1 MCAGM
6 NVIDVPGTLVRTRA
20 VWGATHDW
28 LAAPPPRRHRPS
40 RPASSPVWRHDGD
53 RLPRVWADHTANARG
68 KALSM
73 VSSLN
78 RRAVLRLAEG
88 PRLLGD
94 IPLAWAVAAEGR
106 RHVGR
111 IDGPVG
117 NGNAGGHV
125 SGPVS
130 RDHLGAGGNTAG
142 RGRGNGRP
150 YVGRDAGRLTCPNA
164 DNPYR
169 PHTHFPEPWAM
180 ERNQPY
186 EPRRRRCGLCGEA
199 GATQGEEAA
208 PRSAAWRGCRLF
220 TRTPREES
228 PASCPAR
235 CRVKSRWRRT
245 GSLKAAEA
253 TSSAGLNGFHCP
265 SGGRP
270 PTQAVLCHL
279 PRCLLTPAAGFSTAS
294 RRCRLTCASIGE
306 CGMW

>member
-186 EPRRRRCGLCGEA
+186 EPG
-199 GATQGEEAA
+199 GAVAV
-208 PRSAAWRGCRLF
+208 SAARPGPRRAKRPRRVLSPGAAAGCSREHRGR
-220 TRTPREES
+220 S
-228 PASCPAR
+228 
-235 CRVKSRWRRT
+235 
-245 GSLKAAEA
+245 
-253 TSSAGLNGFHCP
+253 
-265 SGGRP
+265 RP
-270 PTQAVLCHL
+270 PLARRV
-279 PRCLLTPAAGFSTAS
+279 AG
-294 RRCRLTCASIGE
+294 
-306 CGMW
+306 